1 MNDSSKKRK
10 TQPKS
15 LDLLSAEDQAAVE
28 PRSREVSY
36 DENFEY
42 WIQARAEEYLAAA
55 HAPESL
61 EDAGVAVEGEPRV
74 LVFHGIDDTGDK
86 DVSRRLEPFAQL
98 VGQYLPMAKTSTM
111 EDELIKLQVASPWL
125 EDAIRSLRR
134 SIWLSLNRSGSAGFK
149 LRRPL
154 LLVGEPGI
162 GKSWFA
168 QMIPEM
174 LGIPFFT
181 ISAGGKAD
189 NMALKGAARGWSSA
203 RPSEVVQFVAQQ
215 KIANVFVVI
224 DEIDKVGTSSHNGNF
239 ADTLLALFE
248 PENARH
254 WRDEFLLGRVDLSN
268 VNWVC
273 TANSLESISEP
284 LRSRM
289 DIVRLSSPSKASEAR
304 TMINQVARRIAHEY
318 GITEAPGEV
327 GGMSSPWPDFISD
340 EEVIGKLVRGI
351 RTPRAA
357 RKVLEGLLDLWL
369 THQVSQRCN

>member
-1 MNDSSKKRK
+1 MHESTKRLGTKPKKSK
-10 TQPKS
+10 
-15 LDLLSAEDQAAVE
+15 LVAAEERAAVA
-28 PRSREVSY
+28 PRSCEVSY

-42 WIQARAEEYLAAA
+42 WIQARAEEYLAADQDS
-55 HAPESL
+55 ESL
-61 EDAGVAVEGEPRV
+61 EEASAAVEDTPRV
-74 LVFHGIDDTGDK
+74 LVFHDIADAGDK
-86 DVSRRLEPFAQL
+86 ELSKRLEPFAKL
-98 VGQYLPMAKTSTM
+98 VGQYLPMAKTSAM
-111 EDELIKLQVASPWL
+111 EDELIKLQLASPWL

-181 ISAGGKAD
+181 IAAGGKSD
-189 NMALKGAARGWSSA
+189 NMALKGAARGWGSA
-203 RPSEVVQFVAQQ
+203 RPGEVVQFVAQQ

-224 DEIDKVGTSSHNGNF
+224 DEIDKVGTSTRNGNF
-239 ADTLLALFE
+239 SDTLLALFE

-289 DIVRLSSPSKASEAR
+289 DIVHLRSPNKPSEAR
-304 TMINQVARRIAHEY
+304 TMIFHVAQRVAHEY
-318 GITEAPGEV
+318 GVTEAPDEV
-327 GGMSSPWPDFISD
+327 RDMSPPWPDFISD
-340 EEVIGKLVRGI
+340 EKVIGKLVRGI

-369 THQVSQRCN
+369 THQVGQRCN